1 MFDLQCIVPVIIS
14 SQLSYFLSDILERK
28 KGKMVD

>member
-14 SQLSYFLSDILERK
+14 SQLSYHLSDILERK
-28 KGKMVD
+28 GKMVD